1 METMTMKVETISK
14 EIIKPS
20 SPTPNNLQTL
30 QLSIYDHI
38 LPPVYTVAFLFYTKN
53 DLISQE
59 HTSHKLKTSLSETLT
74 KFYPLAGRITGVT
87 VDCTDEGA
95 IFVDARVNN
104 CPLTEF
110 LKCPDF
116 DALQQLLPLDVVDNP
131 YVAAATWPLL
141 LVKATYFGCGGM
153 AIGICITHKIADA
166 ASISTFIRSWA
177 ATARGENDAAAME
190 SPVFAGANFYPP
202 ANEAFKLP
210 ADEQAGKRSS
220 ITKRFVFEA
229 SKVEDLRTK
238 AASEETVDQ
247 PTRVESVT
255 ALIWK
260 CFVASSKTTTCDH
273 KVLVQLANLRS
284 KIPSLLQESSIGN
297 LMFSSVVLSIGRG
310 GEVKIEEAV
319 RDLRKKK
326 EELGTV
332 ILDEGGSSDSSSMI
346 GSKLANLMLT
356 NYSRLSYE
364 THEPYTVS
372 SWCKLP
378 LYEASFGWDS
388 PVWVV
393 GNVSPVLGNLAMLID
408 SKDGQGIEAF
418 VTLPEENM
426 SSFEQNPELLAFATM
441 NPSVLV

>member
-1 METMTMKVETISK
+1 METIKVETIGK

-20 SPTPNNLQTL
+20 STIPNNLRTL

-38 LPPVYTVAFLFYTKN
+38 LPPIYTVAFLLYTKN

-74 KFYPLAGRITGVT
+74 KFYPLAGRINGVI

-110 LKCPDF
+110 LQCPDF
-116 DALQQLLPLDVVDNP
+116 DALQQLLPLDAVDNP

-141 LVKATYFGCGGM
+141 LVKATYFPCGGM

-177 ATARGENDAAAME
+177 ATARGENDAVKG
-190 SPVFAGANFYPP
+190 SPEFVAANFYPP
-202 ANEAFKLP
+202 ANEAFKLHV
-210 ADEQAGKRSS
+210 DEQVGERSS
-220 ITKRFVFEA
+220 ITKRFVFKA
-229 SKVEDLRTK
+229 SKVEELRTK
-238 AASEETVDQ
+238 AASAETVLDR

-255 ALIWK
+255 SLLWK
-260 CFVASSKTTTCDH
+260 CFVAAAFSKKTTCDH
-273 KVLVQLANLRS
+273 KVLIQLANLRS
-284 KIPSLLQESSIGN
+284 KIPSLLQESLIGN
-297 LMFSSVVLSIGRG
+297 LMFSSVVLSIGLE
-310 GEVKIEEAV
+310 GEIKIEEAV
-319 RDLRKKK
+319 RDLRKKR
-326 EELGTV
+326 EELRTM

-364 THEPYTVS
+364 THKPYTVS

-378 LYEASFGWDS
+378 LYEASFGWGS
-388 PVWVV
+388 PVWVA
-393 GNVSPVLGNLAMLID
+393 GNVAPVLGNLAMLMD

-426 SSFEQNPELLAFATM
+426 SSFEQDLELLAFASL
-441 NPSVLV
+441 NPNILV

>member
-1 METMTMKVETISK
+1 MKTMKVETIAK

-20 SPTPNNLQTL
+20 STTPNDLRTL

-38 LPPVYTVAFLFYTKN
+38 LPPIYTVAFLFYTKN

-59 HTSHKLKTSLSETLT
+59 HTSRKLKTSLSQTLT
-74 KFYPLAGRITGVT
+74 KFYPLAGKINGVT
-87 VDCTDEGA
+87 VDCNDEGA
-95 IFVDARVNN
+95 VFVDARVDN
-104 CPLTEF
+104 CPLTDF
-110 LKCPDF
+110 LKSPDLK
-116 DALQQLLPLDVVDNP
+116 ALQQLLPLDSVDNP

-141 LVKATYFGCGGM
+141 LVKATYFECGGM

-166 ASISTFIRSWA
+166 ASISTFIRTWSA
-177 ATARGENDAAAME
+177 MARGETGEAVVGPEFAA
-190 SPVFAGANFYPP
+190 ANFYPP

-210 ADEQAGKRSS
+210 VVDEKTDKRSNV
-220 ITKRFVFEA
+220 TKRFVFEA
-229 SKVEDLRTK
+229 SKVEELRTK
-238 AASEETVDQ
+238 AKTVYR

-255 ALIWK
+255 ALLWK
-260 CFVASSKTTTCDH
+260 CFVAAASSKSTTTCDH
-273 KVLVQLANLRS
+273 KVLIQLANLRS
-284 KIPSLLQESSIGN
+284 KIPSLLPETMIGN
-297 LMFSSVVLSIGRG
+297 IMFSSAVLSIGRE
-310 GEVKIEEAV
+310 GEAEIEEAV
-319 RDLRKKK
+319 KDLRKKA
-326 EELGTV
+326 EDLRVLIE
-332 ILDEGGSSDSSSMI
+332 DEDTSLI

-356 NYSRLSYE
+356 NYSRMSFE

-378 LYEASFGWDS
+378 LYEASFGWGF

-393 GNVSPVLGNLAMLID
+393 GNVAPAFDNLAILMD

-426 SSFEQNPELLAFATM
+426 SSFEQNPELLGFASL